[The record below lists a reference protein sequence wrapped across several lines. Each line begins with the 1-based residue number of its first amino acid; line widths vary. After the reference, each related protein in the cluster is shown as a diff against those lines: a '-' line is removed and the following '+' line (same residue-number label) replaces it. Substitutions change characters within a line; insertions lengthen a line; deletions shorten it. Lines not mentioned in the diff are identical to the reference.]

1 MRMFPWE
8 GEQNNLAQDWIRKA
22 KDSEKVNEQL

>member
-8 GEQNNLAQDWIRKA
+8 GEQKNLVQDWIRKA
-22 KDSEKVNEQL
+22 KDSEKMNEQL

>member
-8 GEQNNLAQDWIRKA
+8 GEQKNLTQDWIRKA

>member
-8 GEQNNLAQDWIRKA
+8 GERKNLGQDWIRKA
-22 KDSEKVNEQL
+22 KNNEKVNEEL

>member
-1 MRMFPWE
+1 MRMSAWE
-8 GEQNNLAQDWIRKA
+8 GEQKNLAQDWIRKA

>member
-8 GEQNNLAQDWIRKA
+8 GEQKILARDWIRKA
-22 KDSEKVNEQL
+22 KNNEKVNEQL